1 MKVVILCGG
10 KGTRI
15 SEESLKI
22 PKPLFEIGQRPI
34 IWHIMKTYSY
44 YGYNDFILLT
54 GYKSELI
61 KDYFLNLKLLQN
73 DF

>member
-44 YGYNDFILLT
+44 YGYKRQERD
-54 GYKSELI
+54 
-61 KDYFLNLKLLQN
+61 
-73 DF
+73 

>member
-22 PKPLFEIGQRPI
+22 PKPLFEIGNRPI

-61 KDYFLNLKLLQN
+61 KDYF
-73 DF
+73 